1 MAFLQTKKMSDE
13 RSEMADDDEK
23 IPEQSLGDELD
34 KLDLDQEDS
43 KVDPDD
49 LRVTTQI
56 HPGTYRGR
64 APTDMHRVIRE
75 DEKTSHSQPSS
86 PRHHPNQIVP
96 TRLRR
101 THSMAFT
108 SSSSTST
115 SNQLVSSQSSV
126 IENLS
131 LTQFEHHE
139 HELPESVPEEIL
151 VRILKE
157 LDDHITSLT
166 TVTNL
171 TDLATRW
178 MQIRNEIYQLSAHY
192 LPLSMDIN
200 IEYERLLLTLNRL
213 RQKFTEN
220 QLIERQA
227 GVTESEK
234 SRAYLNR
241 FARLYNILYNVRTML
256 FSFSQNQAVSNPDK
270 PYEMGHFFDYINPGY
285 FSFLLFEKLDSDQE
299 FIMYVLDVA
308 AQRRFRK
315 QYRNCPPHGET
326 ICLYEEIK
334 TPEGHPTHAWHRTTF
349 LEEFIHSLISIET
362 SGRQWYQFTKSRGIM
377 SFLKQFLQ
385 FSTDVRLPFLKRQK
399 HIFSFRNG
407 IYDADRQAFFLY
419 EEHPLPATVVAAKY
433 FPHQF
438 DISILNPELE
448 PHQIPSPPLTKLLD
462 NQNIPADA
470 QMVIWALIGRMFH
483 DLNKHERW
491 QVALFNLGEPMT
503 GKSTFTNLLKALFD
517 FDDVGEMDS
526 DMEKQFGISAFMDSF
541 LTICNEVSEKFNL
554 THTKLQAMIDGDNV
568 NVAHKYKPAT
578 QFKWT
583 AHVALNA
590 NVVPPHWNEF
600 GGNLLRRLVCLL
612 FNFPV
617 HVQTK
622 LDEELRQWIPNIIHK
637 CNVAYRRLAAEW
649 NDRSFWNPDTPQYFV
664 KNREYLGAI
673 ISPIQSFIQMSDYVE
688 VTQSPNDTMK
698 LTTFLAALNQFCRER
713 NYPIKKWTQQLW
725 TPTFR
730 RLGIIQSGNM
740 LHQIKSTLEWLQ
752 HPSQQQSQQFGGS
765 MNRMQTQINSVP
777 LTEGD

>member
-1 MAFLQTKKMSDE
+1 MSEDE
-13 RSEMADDDEK
+13 DDREGKTLEAELDEFHLESKDTSADD
-23 IPEQSLGDELD
+23 LH
-34 KLDLDQEDS
+34 
-43 KVDPDD
+43 
-49 LRVTTQI
+49 VTTEI

-64 APTDMHRVIRE
+64 PSADMHRIIRAGG
-75 DEKTSHSQPSS
+75 TSSSSSSSSSASSSSAPSS
-86 PRHHPNQIVP
+86 PRR
-96 TRLRR
+96 TRMVQPRR
-101 THSMAFT
+101 TYSMAFVEP
-108 SSSSTST
+108 SSSTSSTST
-115 SNQLVSSQSSV
+115 STSTQLVTTTDLSQ
-126 IENLS
+126 LS
-131 LTQFEHHE
+131 LVNFEHHE
-139 HELPESVPEEIL
+139 HELPDQIPEDVL
-151 VRILKE
+151 ARILAE
-157 LDDHITSLT
+157 LDRHITSLAT
-166 TVTNL
+166 ITNL
-171 TDLATRW
+171 NDLSSQW
-178 MQIRNEIYQLSAHY
+178 MQIRNEMYQLSAHY
-192 LPLSMDIN
+192 LPQTMDIN

-213 RQKFTEN
+213 RLKFTEN

-234 SRAYLNR
+234 SRAYINR

-256 FSFSQNQAVSNPDK
+256 FSFAHNQAVANPDK
-270 PYEMGHFFDYINPGY
+270 PYEMGHFFDYVNPGY

-299 FIMYVLDVA
+299 FIMYILDVA

-349 LEEFIHSLISIET
+349 LEEFVHSLISIET
-362 SGRQWYQFTKSRGIM
+362 AGRQWYQFTKSRGIM

-407 IYDADRQAFFLY
+407 IYDADRQDFFLY
-419 EEHPLPATVVAAKY
+419 DHPLPSTVVAAKY
-433 FPHQF
+433 FPQNF
-438 DISILNPELE
+438 DISILNPDLE
-448 PHQIPSPPLTKLLD
+448 PHQIPTPPLTKLFE

-470 QMVIWALIGRMFH
+470 QNVIWALIGRMFH

-491 QVALFNLGEPMT
+491 QVALFNLGEPNT
-503 GKSTFTNLLKALFD
+503 GKSTFTNLLMEMFD
-517 FDDVGEMDS
+517 FDDRGIMDS

-541 LTICNEVSEKFNL
+541 LTVCNEVSEKFNL
-554 THTKLQAMIDGDNV
+554 THTKLQSMIDGDNV

-583 AHVALNA
+583 AHVILNA

-612 FNFPV
+612 FNHPV

-622 LDEELRQWIPNIIHK
+622 LDEELQKWIPNIIHK
-637 CNVAYRRLAAEW
+637 CNSAYRRLALEW
-649 NDRSFWNPDTPQYFV
+649 NDRSFWNADTPQYFV

-673 ISPIQSFIQMSDYVE
+673 ISPVQSFIQMSDYVE
-688 VTQSPNDTMK
+688 VTHNPNDTMK
-698 LTTFLAALNQFCRER
+698 LSVFLAALNQFCRER
-713 NYPIKKWTQQLW
+713 NYPLKKWTQQLY

-730 RLGIIQSGNM
+730 RLGIIQDGNM
-740 LHQIKSTLEWLQ
+740 LHQIKSTQEWLQ
-752 HPSQQQSQQFGGS
+752 HPSQQSFSGGAGRGGFGGGGQS
-765 MNRMQTQINSVP
+765 MNVP